1 MVTMAQRIAELR
13 GERGLSAP
21 ALSAA
26 LGFPRTAIDKFES
39 GRQTPT
45 QDQQSRMATYFG
57 VTLAYLRGE
66 SGDRTETEDWMAGGI
81 PDPEPVPMP
90 RAARPS
96 KPAKPSGEPGAVFG
110 ESFVCG
116 GGSDSTVSFQAAQ
129 NSRILLLGFHKV
141 LPDDP
146 LGVEQKKVRAG
157 PHLTKKAALVGRPFC
172 VSVRQVQ
179 LRSVVL

>member
-13 GERGLSAP
+13 SERGLSAP

-90 RAARPS
+90 RAERPS
-96 KPAKPSGEPGAVFG
+96 KPAKPSGEPGRCSAPW
-110 ESFVCG
+110 
-116 GGSDSTVSFQAAQ
+116 
-129 NSRILLLGFHKV
+129 SRARSSRTPCTRRCWMFC
-141 LPDDP
+141 
-146 LGVEQKKVRAG
+146 
-157 PHLTKKAALVGRPFC
+157 ALR
-172 VSVRQVQ
+172 RDR
-179 LRSVVL
+179 RS

>member
-1 MVTMAQRIAELR
+1 MVTMAQRIADLR

-81 PDPEPVPMP
+81 PDPEPVPAP
-90 RAARPS
+90 RAERPV

-110 ESFVCG
+110 
-116 GGSDSTVSFQAAQ
+116 
-129 NSRILLLGFHKV
+129 
-141 LPDDP
+141 
-146 LGVEQKKVRAG
+146 
-157 PHLTKKAALVGRPFC
+157 ALVQSQKFQDTLHQA
-172 VSVRQVQ
+172 VLDV
-179 LRSVVL
+179 LRSPEGQEILSRMIRLELNKRK

>member
-66 SGDRTETEDWMAGGI
+66 G
-81 PDPEPVPMP
+81 
-90 RAARPS
+90 
-96 KPAKPSGEPGAVFG
+96 
-110 ESFVCG
+110 
-116 GGSDSTVSFQAAQ
+116 
-129 NSRILLLGFHKV
+129 
-141 LPDDP
+141 
-146 LGVEQKKVRAG
+146 
-157 PHLTKKAALVGRPFC
+157 
-172 VSVRQVQ
+172 
-179 LRSVVL
+179 